1 MLKNY
6 LRSTFRNIR
15 KNKGSS
21 FLNIFGLAVGIACAA
36 LILLWV
42 EDELRY
48 DSMNLKKD
56 RLYMVME
63 NEVLA
68 DNIRTHNS
76 TPGPMAPAMK
86 TELPG
91 IANTARATED
101 DKPVLFTMGEHS
113 ILASGRY
120 VDPSLFS
127 MFTLPFVEGSAINPF
142 PHYYSIVLT
151 EKTAKKFF
159 GAERNVVGKT
169 VRMDNKQDYLVT
181 GVIKDIPENSSL
193 QFEWAAPFAIFFSQ
207 NDYIRKWENNS
218 LTTYVELQPAA
229 NPAVLGR
236 QLEGYIGKRVTGSNV
251 RLSLF
256 SMNDWHLRWQ
266 FDNGKMT
273 GGGRIA
279 YVHLFSII
287 AWIILVI
294 ACINFMN
301 LATARSEKRAREVG
315 VRKVLGAGKRGL
327 ILQFI
332 GEALG
337 MSLIAAGCA
346 IALVTLVLP
355 AFNGLVHKELSLGL
369 FNPLHSGSLLLIALV
384 CGLVA
389 GSYPSF
395 YLSSFQPVPV
405 LKGLKIRSGSAA
417 IIRRSLVV
425 LQFSISIV
433 LIIITIIIYQ
443 QVGHIRSRDLGF
455 NKDNLLVMDM
465 QGEMGKHF
473 DVIRQDLL
481 NTGSVENVAASD
493 HETLYGG
500 NNSDNLTWEGKD
512 PNRRVVVSGR
522 SVSPGFFSTS
532 GMHIVEGRN
541 FRPGDLMDPNVFKPN
556 VVITQSF
563 AKLLGKGSPIGKIIG
578 LQGDTSTRATVIG
591 VVNDFVYGDMY
602 GKPDPVLFT
611 DFPPEFTTLMYVRIK
626 AKSEPIRTL
635 AQIGAVIKKDN
646 PGYPFEYRF
655 EDDAFN
661 QSFTSEILMG
671 KLSGVFSAL
680 AILISCLGLFGL
692 ASYMAERR
700 TKEIGIRKVL
710 GATVTGLAALLSK
723 DFLQLV
729 GLSCIVAFPLAGWMM
744 HKWLETYAYRIGI
757 DGWVFVMAGGMALF
771 IALATVSFQAIRTA
785 LLNPAKTLRTE

>member
-1 MLKNY
+1 MLSNY
-6 LRSTFRNIR
+6 IKSTLRTIR
-15 KNKGSS
+15 KNKASS
-21 FLNIFGLAVGIACAA
+21 FLNIFGLATGIACAA

-42 EDELRY
+42 EDEVRY
-48 DSMNLKKD
+48 DSMNIKKD

-76 TPGPMAPAMK
+76 TPGPMAPVMK

-101 DKPVLFTMGEHS
+101 DKPILFAMGEHS
-113 ILASGRY
+113 ALASGRF

-142 PHYYSIVLT
+142 PQYYSIVIT

-159 GAERNVVGKT
+159 GEEKNVVGKT
-169 VRMDNKQDYLVT
+169 VRMDNKQDYVVT

-193 QFEWAAPFAIFFSQ
+193 QFEWAAPFEIYFKQ

-218 LTTYVELQPAA
+218 LTTYVELGPAA
-229 NPAVLGR
+229 NPAVLDR
-236 QLEGYIGKRVTGSNV
+236 QLKGYIAKRVTGSNV
-251 RLSLF
+251 HLSLF

-266 FDNGKMT
+266 FDNGKQT

-327 ILQFI
+327 IVQFI

-337 MSLIAAGCA
+337 MSLIAASCA
-346 IALVTLVLP
+346 IGLVALVLP
-355 AFNGLVHKELSLGL
+355 AFNGLVQKELSLQL
-369 FNPLHSGSLLLIALV
+369 FNPVHLGALLLITLV
-384 CGLVA
+384 CGMVA

-395 YLSSFQPVPV
+395 YLSSFQPVAV
-405 LKGLKIRSGSAA
+405 LKGLKLKGGSAG
-417 IIRRSLVV
+417 IIRKTLVV
-425 LQFSISIV
+425 LQFGISIV
-433 LIIITIIIYQ
+433 LIISTIIIYQ
-443 QVGHIRSRDLGF
+443 QIRHIKSRDLGF

-465 QGEMGKHF
+465 QGNMGKHF

-481 NTGSVENVAASD
+481 NTGSIENVAASD

-500 NNSDNLTWEGKD
+500 NNTDNLTWEGKD
-512 PNRRVVVSGR
+512 PSRRVVVSTR
-522 SVSPGFFSTS
+522 SVSPEFFSTS
-532 GMHIVEGRN
+532 GMHILDGRN
-541 FRPGDLMDPNVFKPN
+541 FRPGDLLNPNVPKAN
-556 VVITQSF
+556 VVITVSF
-563 AKLLGKGSPIGKIIG
+563 AKLMGKGSPIGKIIG
-578 LQGDTSTRATVIG
+578 MQGDTSLRATVVG

-611 DFPPEFTTLMYVRIK
+611 DFPPEFTTLMYVRMK
-626 AKSEPIRTL
+626 AKSDPVHAL
-635 AQIGAVIKKDN
+635 SQIEAVIMKDN

-655 EDDAFN
+655 EDEAFSR
-661 QSFTSEILMG
+661 SFTSEILMG
-671 KLSGVFSAL
+671 KLSSVFSAL

-729 GLSCIVAFPLAGWMM
+729 GLSCMVAFPLAGWMM
-744 HKWLETYAYRIGI
+744 HKWLEAYAYRIGI
-757 DGWVFVMAGGMALF
+757 DGWVFVIAGGLALF

-785 LLNPAKTLRTE
+785 LLNPGKTLRTE